1 MPRATE
7 YDRLPYEQQS
17 DAIARRVYEME
28 VRDYKRRWSRRL
40 GIGAV
45 ITWIWFFIIPSN
57 PLGYVAVALTCFA
70 IATRPKKTEQE
81 KILGILRF
89 FQGLALIAIGLAILL
104 AMAAIILH

>member
-7 YDRLPYEQQS
+7 YDRLPYERQS

-28 VRDYKRRWSRRL
+28 VRDYKRKWSGRL
-40 GIGAV
+40 GIAAV

-70 IATRPKKTEQE
+70 IAARPKKTEQE
-81 KILGILRF
+81 KILGILQLF
-89 FQGLALIAIGLAILL
+89 PLIAIGLAILFLL
-104 AMAAIILH
+104 ARAAIILH